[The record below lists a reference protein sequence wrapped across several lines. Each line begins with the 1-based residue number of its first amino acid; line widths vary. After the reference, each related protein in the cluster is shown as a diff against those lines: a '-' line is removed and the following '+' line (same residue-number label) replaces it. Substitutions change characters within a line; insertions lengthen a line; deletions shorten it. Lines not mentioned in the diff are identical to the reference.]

1 MWAEEFY
8 LPFISRLGGARC
20 AAWAAVAVMPE
31 KRETRNSSWSG
42 GGCFLLGR
50 ERGPFTTQQMSR
62 CVLQS
67 PRVTEQTRGDTDAA
81 GVRGSWWLLA
91 ATMGATKG

>member
-42 GGCFLLGR
+42 GDVSSWAENGARSPL
-50 ERGPFTTQQMSR
+50 SR
-62 CVLQS
+62 
-67 PRVTEQTRGDTDAA
+67 
-81 GVRGSWWLLA
+81 
-91 ATMGATKG
+91 